1 MRGIVKAYVYASC
14 LVTALLV
21 ANAAFAAIAGWL
33 APEWVEEAGA
43 SLADA
48 IENLS
53 GSGRHRR
60 PAIANE
66 PERSEAPA
74 ADIAFA
80 SGPEGGLLGTP
91 RSHRMENAAA
101 SAAALRLEAWE
112 MLREPLFELLESSSR
127 VSPEEAPID
136 PGAEIVIAAP
146 RLADRVRRIARSP
159 GGRREAPSLE
169 PRALLRLLAEESAL
183 SDETAAEVLS
193 RMEPGDAVRVLDGLT
208 RRAPLRAARL
218 LERTTR
224 AARNPSTEGS

>member
-1 MRGIVKAYVYASC
+1 MRGIVKAYVCASC

-21 ANAAFAAIAGWL
+21 ANVAFAALAGWL

-48 IENLS
+48 IETLS
-53 GSGRHRR
+53 GSGRHGR

-66 PERSEAPA
+66 PERLEEPA

-80 SGPEGGLLGTP
+80 SGPAGGLLGTP
-91 RSHRMENAAA
+91 PWRTEAAAA

-112 MLREPLFELLESSSR
+112 MLREPLFELIESASR
-127 VSPEEAPID
+127 ASPGDAAID

-146 RLADRVRRIARSP
+146 RLADRLRRIARSP
-159 GGRREAPSLE
+159 GERREAPTLE

-218 LERTTR
+218 LERTAR